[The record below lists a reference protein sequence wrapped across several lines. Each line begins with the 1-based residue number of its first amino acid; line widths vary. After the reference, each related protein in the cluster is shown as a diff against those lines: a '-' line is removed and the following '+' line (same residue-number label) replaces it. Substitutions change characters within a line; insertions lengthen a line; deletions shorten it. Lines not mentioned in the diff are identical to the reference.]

1 MKVRNNIFIIIYTVF
16 VFVVT
21 RTRRKEIILSVIR
34 FRDEIANE
42 ITRI

>member
-21 RTRRKEIILSVIR
+21 CTRREEIILSVIR